1 MELYRPYL
9 LRGKEVTNVC
19 ANFVV
24 TGLKEDL
31 NTKLK
36 MTHTAKSERSAHLDM
51 EMRAK
56 LRGIFINHVYPIVVQ
71 EFGWLFE
78 PVVSWLDEQHV
89 TLFAKFVSGVTA
101 GRLF

>member
-1 MELYRPYL
+1 
-9 LRGKEVTNVC
+9 
-19 ANFVV
+19 VV

-51 EMRAK
+51 EMREK
-56 LRGIFINHVYPIVVQ
+56 LQGIFIKRIFPIVVQ

-78 PVVSWLDEQHV
+78 QGPRCLVHSACVH
-89 TLFAKFVSGVTA
+89 
-101 GRLF
+101 